1 VRAVNAAGEGAASE
15 VTGTPQAPPRPPSRL
30 TALPGDGFVTLSW
43 DDPSDP
49 GLIGYQVRYV
59 ETPMPLPETW
69 DDIDGSDANT
79 TSHTI
84 GNLTNGRGYVF
95 HVRAVNE
102 AGPGAPA
109 GVVSRPGGPRAPEG
123 LSASAGEGAV
133 TLSWDDPDDGKI
145 AGYEVRYAERGTPLP
160 EVWDAI
166 SHSDSSTTAHEV
178 AGLTNGTRYAFEV
191 RGVNAVGPGPPSGL
205 TAAPGAHG
213 LPSSIMGGHAS
224 VNLPPL
230 GARAIQRP
238 GQRRRNRGG
247 PRSES
252 ERIARGPRVIY
263 DFRYVRADLQWIA
276 LTSAAAVGAVLLAW
290 LALRV

>member
-1 VRAVNAAGEGAASE
+1 MAKGKRGGRAG
-15 VTGTPQAPPRPPSRL
+15 
-30 TALPGDGFVTLSW
+30 
-43 DDPSDP
+43 
-49 GLIGYQVRYV
+49 
-59 ETPMPLPETW
+59 
-69 DDIDGSDANT
+69 
-79 TSHTI
+79 
-84 GNLTNGRGYVF
+84 GRGGG
-95 HVRAVNE
+95 RKGG
-102 AGPGAPA
+102 AGPPQLGARPRRNRGGGSAPA
-109 GVVSRPGGPRAPEG
+109 GAPEG
-123 LSASAGEGAV
+123 E
-133 TLSWDDPDDGKI
+133 
-145 AGYEVRYAERGTPLP
+145 LP
-160 EVWDAI
+160 
-166 SHSDSSTTAHEV
+166 
-178 AGLTNGTRYAFEV
+178 
-191 RGVNAVGPGPPSGL
+191 

-247 PRSES
+247 PRSEA